1 MGHEAYP
8 WFGIVKGNE
17 IEQGDLLEDCPV
29 YFPNEELAG
38 FLDVHV
44 SESVFEWEERDTV
57 VMSQTCDMVKGR
69 ERISEVLLCPVWRR
83 SDLNEGHLATDKG
96 MENARRGDL
105 PGYHILAACSLPGYE
120 REIRVVDFRRVYSLL
135 LAFVRRWAAE
145 RGERIR
151 LLPPYREQLSQAFA
165 RFFMRVGLPIDIPP
179 FK

>member
-96 MENARRGDL
+96 MENARRGNL
-105 PGYHILAACSLPGYE
+105 PGITYWQRVRSQDMNVKSASLIFGVF
-120 REIRVVDFRRVYSLL
+120 IRCL
-135 LAFVRRWAAE
+135 W
-145 RGERIR
+145 R
-151 LLPPYREQLSQAFA
+151 LLDAGRPNEESESAFCLLTENNFRKLSHVFS
-165 RFFMRVGLPIDIPP
+165 
-179 FK
+179 